1 MIVAIDGPAG
11 SGKSTVARLLA
22 REKGFTYL
30 DTGAMYRA
38 VALRALEEGVLDDVD
53 AVVRIARTE
62 AVSFG
67 RDADGGQTVLIDGRD
82 VTSEIRLPRVDA
94 VVSSVAGI
102 PDVRS
107 VMVARQRLLAGSS
120 DAVAEGRDIG
130 TVVFPDAEVKVFLTA
145 SPRARAHRRTEQNR
159 ARAQGDGT
167 QMSEDE
173 VLAQI
178 VRRDEADSSRSCAP
192 LRAAEDAVEIDSSV
206 LTVEEVLRAVEGLID
221 AVRGRDPREAS
232 HE

>member
-107 VMVARQRLLAGSS
+107 VMVARQRLLAGTS

-159 ARAQGDGT
+159 TRVQGGDE
-167 QMSEDE
+167 QMSEEE

-192 LRAAEDAVEIDSSV
+192 LRAAEDAVEIDSSA
-206 LTVEEVLRAVEGLID
+206 LTVEEVLRAIEGLID
-221 AVRGRDPREAS
+221 VARGLDSGEVC